1 MKITLH
7 DYQIECIDVIANHFK
22 KHDRQIVQLPTGSGK
37 TFIFLNFLKKFAKS
51 AIILCPS
58 IELQEQIYEW
68 GKVFLGND
76 RIEKGWKKIN
86 CPFHVTTLASLNH
99 ESVMHKVLKNEF
111 EFVVLDEAHHGCAPT
126 FIKFLNRIKDK
137 KFNLLGL
144 TATPERLDNKNLLD
158 IFGTLT
164 FTKNIL
170 EMIEMNQLCDI
181 ESYKIKTMCKLGFT
195 STGQDFAQIDL
206 KSLDE
211 DKRNGIIIE
220 TIKNE
225 CHEKKTLIFCLNINH
240 SIKIA
245 LALKNCGYAAEYI
258 HGKLT
263 YPQRHAILQRF
274 KSGET
279 QILTNC
285 QLLTEGFD
293 EPSIEALVMT
303 RPTRSKGLYCQMI
316 GRGLRKNP
324 GKEVC
329 YLYELA
335 DNNHKICTFNVV
347 GGIPPDVPYD
357 YTPGLRAS
365 RMRQEIEK
373 VNFEQIFTE
382 KTKHEI
388 FNLGKKTLENMY
400 SPMFQAQ
407 AIRLKNENIL
417 IPAVEQFTFI
427 ELEFI
432 MFLKRLGVK
441 YGYDY

>member
-1 MKITLH
+1 LH
-7 DYQIECIDVIANHFK
+7 DYQVECINTISKHFEK
-22 KHDRQIVQLPTGSGK
+22 NNSQIVQLPTGSGK

-51 AIILCPS
+51 GVILCPS
-58 IELQEQIYEW
+58 IELQEQIFDW
-68 GKVFLGND
+68 GKVFLGED

-86 CPFHVTTLASLNH
+86 CPFHVLTLASLNYDN
-99 ESVMHKVLKNEF
+99 VMHKILKNKF
-111 EFVVLDEAHHGCAPT
+111 EYVVMDEAHHGCAPT
-126 FIKFLNRIKDK
+126 FVKFLDKIKDK
-137 KFNLLGL
+137 KFKLLGL
-144 TATPERLDNKNLLD
+144 TATPERLDSKNLLNV
-158 IFGTLT
+158 FGELT

-181 ESYKIKTMCKLGFT
+181 ESYKIKTMCNLGFT
-195 STGQDFAQIDL
+195 STGHDFAQIDL

-211 DKRNGIIIE
+211 EKRNGIIID
-220 TIKNE
+220 TVKNE
-225 CHEKKTLIFCLNINH
+225 CHDKKTLIFCLNINH
-240 SIKIA
+240 SVKIA
-245 LALKNCGYAAEYI
+245 NELKLCGYVAEFI
-258 HGKLT
+258 HGKLS
-263 YPQRHAILQRF
+263 YAQRHAILQRF

-303 RPTRSKGLYCQMI
+303 RPTRSKSLYCQMI
-316 GRGLRKNP
+316 GRGLRKYP

-335 DNNHKICTFNVV
+335 DNNHKICTFNVI
-347 GGIPPDVPYD
+347 GGLPSDIPYD

-373 VNFEQIFTE
+373 IDFDQIFTE

-388 FNLGKKTLENMY
+388 FDLGKKTLENMY
-400 SPMFQAQ
+400 CGSFLSQPA
-407 AIRLKNENIL
+407 RLKNFGISVPVPE
-417 IPAVEQFTFI
+417 AFSFI

-432 MFLKRLGVK
+432 MFLHKLEVK
-441 YGYDY
+441 YGYIYKD